1 VDTLLDDLRHAVRR
15 LRLAPGFT
23 LVAGLTLALGI
34 GGNAAVLSALEA
46 LLLRPLPYPDPGALV
61 LVHQTDAAQPRRPVA
76 PANFLDWRE
85 RARSFDGLAAYTM
98 LGRLLV
104 GPESAQKLDVAI
116 VSGNF
121 FDVFGAHAGVG
132 ATFGAE
138 APGPREI
145 LLAHALWQSRF
156 GGDLT
161 VVGRE
166 LQLDQELVR
175 VVGVMPA
182 GFDFPRGAE
191 LWLRAKDDVPELPI
205 AMGSGDLRA
214 IRDARYLGVVGR
226 LRGGA
231 PLAGAQA
238 EMDRVAAALAREYPD
253 DNSGN
258 GARVEPLFEAL
269 RGGARTPLLLLLA
282 AAGCVLLIACAN
294 VANLLLARAAGRGQ
308 ELAVRAAL
316 GASRGR
322 LARQL
327 VTEALVV
334 AGLGC
339 AAGIALAWAS
349 RPLMMSL
356 WPAALPPLEGLRLSG
371 VVLALSVVLTLAAVV
386 LVSLAPARVAART
399 DALAGLR
406 ASGRTPLASPG
417 AARARG
423 LIVIAE
429 VALAVV
435 LVNAAGLLLGTLL
448 RLQQAPLG
456 FEAGGAL
463 TARLDFPRTM
473 SRDPEALRR
482 FAQALEERLA
492 ALPGVTAA
500 SVGQALP
507 LTGSR
512 TSAGLRVEGRDMAP
526 NERLDTCWRLVS
538 RGWHDALG
546 VPLLRGR
553 GFEAGDTRDR
563 PAVALVNATL
573 ARLVFGGAD
582 PIGRRIGTGLDGP
595 DGSWVTIVGVVGDTP
610 QENVA
615 KAAQPELYRPLAQ
628 DVRMGPS
635 GLALVV
641 RATGDP
647 ERLGPSLRR
656 EVAAVRSDVGVSQV
670 RPLAGVAR
678 ETLAGPRAA
687 SRVLLLFGTLA
698 LLLAALGLYGVVACV
713 VGELTREMGVRLAL
727 GARPGALV
735 AFVLRRAL
743 GLALAGL
750 AIGVALA
757 LATGRLLEGALY
769 GVTPR
774 DPVTLAGVALVLLA
788 AAAAA
793 GYGPA
798 RRASRLDPAR
808 VLRAD

>member
-238 EMDRVAAALAREYPD
+238 EMDHVAAALAREYPD

-334 AGLGC
+334 ASVGCLAGL
-339 AAGIALAWAS
+339 ALAWAS
-349 RPLMMSL
+349 RPLMTSL
-356 WPAALPPLEGLRLSG
+356 WPAELPALEGLRLSG
-371 VVLALSVVLTLAAVV
+371 IVLALSVFLTLAAVV
-386 LVSLAPARVAART
+386 LVSLAPARVAAQT

-406 ASGRTPLASPG
+406 ASGRTPLASPRCSRPPAPPAPVHTSQSIRPHRPRDRRPQAGDRRPAQRGDRG
-417 AARARG
+417 AAVRLGQDRGSPRVLPAGQAGRAQPIRSGGAGGGDPEGGRRCRARKIG
-423 LIVIAE
+423 SPPDSAGSPGHACWGGWRAGARNDRHRRLDREPAR
-429 VALAVV
+429 ALA
-435 LVNAAGLLLGTLL
+435 A
-448 RLQQAPLG
+448 
-456 FEAGGAL
+456 AGGAR
-463 TARLDFPRTM
+463 AADERGGVRPRPPGAGGGRGR
-473 SRDPEALRR
+473 SRKDEPH
-482 FAQALEERLA
+482 A
-492 ALPGVTAA
+492 ALHAHAA
-500 SVGQALP
+500 G
-507 LTGSR
+507 
-512 TSAGLRVEGRDMAP
+512 AGA
-526 NERLDTCWRLVS
+526 
-538 RGWHDALG
+538 
-546 VPLLRGR
+546 
-553 GFEAGDTRDR
+553 
-563 PAVALVNATL
+563 
-573 ARLVFGGAD
+573 
-582 PIGRRIGTGLDGP
+582 
-595 DGSWVTIVGVVGDTP
+595 
-610 QENVA
+610 
-615 KAAQPELYRPLAQ
+615 
-628 DVRMGPS
+628 
-635 GLALVV
+635 
-641 RATGDP
+641 
-647 ERLGPSLRR
+647 
-656 EVAAVRSDVGVSQV
+656 AAVG
-670 RPLAGVAR
+670 
-678 ETLAGPRAA
+678 
-687 SRVLLLFGTLA
+687 RV
-698 LLLAALGLYGVVACV
+698 
-713 VGELTREMGVRLAL
+713 
-727 GARPGALV
+727 
-735 AFVLRRAL
+735 
-743 GLALAGL
+743 
-750 AIGVALA
+750 
-757 LATGRLLEGALY
+757 
-769 GVTPR
+769 
-774 DPVTLAGVALVLLA
+774 
-788 AAAAA
+788 
-793 GYGPA
+793 
-798 RRASRLDPAR
+798 
-808 VLRAD
+808 